1 MRYLSKHDSKTDKAY
16 VRFDYNIQ
24 QGNKYRDVVNK
35 KINTTIRAMYFK
47 TPSNP
52 IEWIITFFKCII
64 RGIR

>member
-1 MRYLSKHDSKTDKAY
+1 MRYSKARNNKYDKDY
-16 VRFDYNIQ
+16 VRFDYNIPE
-24 QGNKYRDVVNK
+24 GNKYRDVVNK

-52 IEWIITFFKCII
+52 IEWIVTFFKCIV